1 MTIETRLYFPTFK
14 ITNDIMETVNLEI
27 INKKAVSLLR
37 ELEKL
42 QLIKI
47 RKHKE
52 ITPSSQKLSEKFAG
66 KLSALTAEQL
76 DEHVNNIR
84 NEWERNI

>member
-1 MTIETRLYFPTFK
+1 YFPTFQ
-14 ITNDIMETVNLEI
+14 ITNNIMETVTLEI
-27 INKKAVSLLR
+27 VNKKAFSLLK

-47 RKHKE
+47 RKHE
-52 ITPSSQKLSEKFAG
+52 ETNPSSQKLSEKFAG
-66 KLSALTAEQL
+66 KLSALTAQQL

>member
-1 MTIETRLYFPTFK
+1 
-14 ITNDIMETVNLEI
+14 METLTLEI
-27 INKKAVSLLR
+27 INEEAVSLLR

-47 RKHKE
+47 RKHEK
-52 ITPSSQKLSEKFAG
+52 ITPSPQKLSGKFAG

-76 DEHVNNIR
+76 HNHVNNIR

>member
-1 MTIETRLYFPTFK
+1 
-14 ITNDIMETVNLEI
+14 METVTLEI
-27 INKKAVSLLR
+27 INKKAFSLLK

-47 RKHKE
+47 RNHE
-52 ITPSSQKLSEKFAG
+52 ETSPSAQKLSERFAG

-76 DEHVNNIR
+76 DEHVDNIR